1 MVELLYLLD
10 CYLKEFEAH
19 VLRISEEGVVL
30 DKTAFYPEGGGQPSD
45 KGLLIHG
52 DEKYEVNYVFK
63 KDDEVYHV
71 VKGAQTL
78 TPGDIVKGVIDWD
91 RRYTYMRYHTALHV
105 LSGVVYNLY
114 GSVVTGSQISEDKA
128 RIDFTLE
135 DLSKEKVQ
143 VIEDKANEIVQEAR
157 AVKIKFIPREEL
169 LRNPSLIRIKP
180 ELIPNIPILRV
191 VEIEGFDAQID
202 GGTHVSNTREI
213 GRIRII
219 KTINKGRFNKRI
231 EIKLE

>member
-91 RRYTYMRYHTALHV
+91 RRYTYMRYHTALYV

>member
-71 VKGAQTL
+71 VEGAQTL

-114 GSVVTGSQISEDKA
+114 GSVVTGSQISE
-128 RIDFTLE
+128 
-135 DLSKEKVQ
+135 
-143 VIEDKANEIVQEAR
+143 
-157 AVKIKFIPREEL
+157 
-169 LRNPSLIRIKP
+169 
-180 ELIPNIPILRV
+180 
-191 VEIEGFDAQID
+191 
-202 GGTHVSNTREI
+202 
-213 GRIRII
+213 
-219 KTINKGRFNKRI
+219 
-231 EIKLE
+231 

>member
-71 VKGAQTL
+71 VEGAQTL

>member
-1 MVELLYLLD
+1 
-10 CYLKEFEAH
+10 
-19 VLRISEEGVVL
+19 
-30 DKTAFYPEGGGQPSD
+30 
-45 KGLLIHG
+45 
-52 DEKYEVNYVFK
+52 
-63 KDDEVYHV
+63 
-71 VKGAQTL
+71 
-78 TPGDIVKGVIDWD
+78 GVIDWD